1 MSASEQGL
9 HDEFDGL
16 DLPAPLRSYQW
27 EGVSFLARSESA
39 LLADE
44 MGLGKTVQAAVA
56 LRVVLG
62 SGLCNRALV
71 VAPASLRTNW
81 EREILKWAP
90 ELVVR
95 RVQGSS
101 QDRAATYRLPVQVVI
116 TSYEQLRADMGVL
129 HSGIHFDLVVLD
141 EAQRIKNPHSNTAL
155 ASRLVS
161 RTRAWALTGT
171 PIENSTDD
179 LLSVFRFLRPGL
191 LAPGLPRGV
200 LHERM
205 QPYFLRRRKSEVMT
219 ELPPIIIQDV
229 PLELQGAQR
238 EAYDALWFAR
248 GELVAANGLPATE
261 VHMLALI
268 TKLKQVCNYDPASGT
283 SVKLDALRLVTEGL
297 SGPDDKLVV
306 FSQYVDTLRWISGAL
321 DGVPHSLFHGE
332 LSEQERDIVLSTF
345 ENTPGP
351 RALLIS
357 LKAGGVGLNLNSAS
371 AVVMF
376 DRWWNPAVEDQAIQ
390 RAHRFGRERPLHVL
404 RFLVQDSVEEQ
415 IALILAE
422 KQSIFSTYVDEA
434 QSAEPSRFSR
444 AELRHI
450 LGLRVLET
458 DGPQGL
464 SR

>member
-1 MSASEQGL
+1 MSATERELQA
-9 HDEFDGL
+9 EFDGL

-56 LRVVLG
+56 LRVVLR

-81 EREILKWAP
+81 EREVLKWAP
-90 ELVVR
+90 DLVVR
-95 RVQGSS
+95 RVQGSA

-116 TSYEQLRADMGVL
+116 TSYEQLRADMRIL
-129 HSGIHFDLVVLD
+129 HAGIHFDLVVLD
-141 EAQRIKNPHSNTAL
+141 EAQRIKNPHSTTAL
-155 ASRLVS
+155 ATRLVS
-161 RTRAWALTGT
+161 RSRAWALTGT
-171 PIENSTDD
+171 PIENATED
-179 LLSVFRFLRPGL
+179 LLSVFRFLKPGL
-191 LAPGLPRGV
+191 LSPGLPRTV

-205 QPYFLRRRKSEVMT
+205 QPYFLRRRKTEVMP
-219 ELPPIIIQDV
+219 ELPPIIIQEM

-238 EAYDALWFAR
+238 DAYDALWFAR
-248 GELVAANGLPATE
+248 GDLVAKDGLPATE
-261 VHMLALI
+261 AHMLALI
-268 TKLKQVCNYDPASGT
+268 TRLKQICNYDPASGT
-283 SVKLDALRLVTEGL
+283 SVKLEALRLVMEGL
-297 SGPDDKLVV
+297 SGPEDKLVV
-306 FSQYVDTLRWISGAL
+306 FSQYVDTLRWISDGL
-321 DGVPHSLFHGE
+321 DGVPHALFHGE
-332 LSEQERDIVLSTF
+332 LSEQERDAVVSSF
-345 ENTPGP
+345 ETSPGP

-415 IALILAE
+415 IALILEE
-422 KQSIFSTYVDEA
+422 KQRIFSSYVDEA
-434 QSAEPSRFSR
+434 QSAEPGRFSR

-458 DGPQGL
+458 DGSQGL
-464 SR
+464 PG